1 MVSEVTS
8 KKMWSSNLLRVGC
21 STRWW
26 LMTHLTLW
34 WQRSNKMTILLTMKK
49 VDILQEWDVR
59 MVQIII
65 MILQE
70 ISSPQNFYDCIG
82 IFRWHFLQ
90 EISLPQ
96 NFYDCI
102 GIFRWHFFAG
112 NFLATEWFWLYWNF
126 LQTIFLQEIS
136 SPQNGTVG
144 LSGGQAVVFLMKI
157 LWAFVQHIFNWL
169 ELSTDGQRSSCH
181 KQSKVNTTK
190 EMSKL
195 FPFSVFGL
203 LSLAL
208 LVAPWPSWPSMS
220 GKEGRLGTCAWWTN
234 V

>member
-34 WQRSNKMTILLTMKK
+34 WQTSNNDYFVDDEASKK

-70 ISSPQNFYDCIG
+70 ISS
-82 IFRWHFLQ
+82 L
-90 EISLPQ
+90 
-96 NFYDCI
+96 
-102 GIFRWHFFAG
+102 
-112 NFLATEWFWLYWNF
+112 
-126 LQTIFLQEIS
+126 
-136 SPQNGTVG
+136 QNGTVG